1 MSKKKPSKIVHSVR
15 YLAMEILDAVEVE
28 GAYSNIL
35 LNATIEK
42 EQLSPADTG
51 LLTELVY
58 GVIQRKLTLDFYMKP
73 FVRKPQK
80 MESWVIN
87 LLRLSIYQ
95 IVYLDKI
102 PDHAIFYDAVEIAK
116 YKGHQGI
123 AKLVNAILRNFQR
136 KGWQDWQTIENPI
149 ERLSIGAS
157 VP

>member
-73 FVRKPQK
+73 FVRKP
-80 MESWVIN
+80 
-87 LLRLSIYQ
+87 
-95 IVYLDKI
+95 
-102 PDHAIFYDAVEIAK
+102 
-116 YKGHQGI
+116 
-123 AKLVNAILRNFQR
+123 
-136 KGWQDWQTIENPI
+136 
-149 ERLSIGAS
+149 
-157 VP
+157 